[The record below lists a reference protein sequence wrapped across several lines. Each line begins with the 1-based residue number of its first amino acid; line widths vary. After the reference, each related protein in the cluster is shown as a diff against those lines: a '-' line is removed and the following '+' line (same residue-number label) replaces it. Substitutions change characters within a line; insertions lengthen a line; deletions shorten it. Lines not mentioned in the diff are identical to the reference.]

1 MEPQDLSVKSVRS
14 GSINVIIGCTDTIL
28 RYNLNEDSIDSFA
41 IQLSDGTTLIY
52 LENNISTE
60 KFVLEKGLAGAD
72 GSFGFNFTNQKLI
85 DPDDVVKIII
95 NEKEIEDNVSG

>member
-1 MEPQDLSVKSVRS
+1 MFRKTVLFICTFMLCFGVIWLSWGNYETKAKAS
-14 GSINVIIGCTDTIL
+14 T
-28 RYNLNEDSIDSFA
+28 SIDSFA